1 MNFLKAEI
9 ERKRKQLQEK
19 NVLGPE
25 KKYFKRADL
34 IEKEK
39 EEYFR
44 RHRPKA
50 EDVKRLTELSE
61 GTSKSND
68 GAGMI
73 FVNFCWILTL
83 FSKNS
88 SNPRSNRILT

>member
-39 EEYFR
+39 EEYFK

-73 FVNFCWILTL
+73 SFIFTL
-83 FSKNS
+83 HFS
-88 SNPRSNRILT
+88 